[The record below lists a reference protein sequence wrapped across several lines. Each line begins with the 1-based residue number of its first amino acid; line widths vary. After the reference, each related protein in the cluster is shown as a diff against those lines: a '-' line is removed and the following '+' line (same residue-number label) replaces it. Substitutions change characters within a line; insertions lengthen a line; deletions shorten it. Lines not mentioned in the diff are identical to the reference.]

1 MFLSWWIT
9 CIQIQLESWSQLVQS
24 KSCYDQRLFSNNN
37 SYVKTVILP
46 ILPIEVKETNFGV
59 ELSTKL
65 SLDGSE
71 ITQTSLVSRQFLDR
85 DEL

>member
-1 MFLSWWIT
+1 M
-9 CIQIQLESWSQLVQS
+9 QS

-59 ELSTKL
+59 GLGTKL

-71 ITQTSLVSRQFLDR
+71 ITQTSLVSWQFLDR